1 MKKIR
6 LGITNGKIFGPVST
20 ENERVARVWGVKTVL
35 SEAGRSYHSVGLGNE
50 ITLLP
55 AFKNGRLIVENFDSF
70 LDEHLRCLAAQAE
83 AITIGYTAAE
93 TLTSCHGMLN
103 WNLWNS
109 AYWLTT

>member
-35 SEAGRSYHSVGLGNE
+35 SEAGRSYHSVGFENE

-83 AITIGYTAAE
+83 AITIGYT
-93 TLTSCHGMLN
+93 C
-103 WNLWNS
+103 
-109 AYWLTT
+109 